1 MIDPEHKNGNTGPTR
16 SLFMPVRATMGDSS
30 AGLESS
36 ILQNKQK
43 MQHDAKL
50 KEDLISFMKQE
61 D

>member
-1 MIDPEHKNGNTGPTR
+1 
-16 SLFMPVRATMGDSS
+16 MPVRATMGDSS